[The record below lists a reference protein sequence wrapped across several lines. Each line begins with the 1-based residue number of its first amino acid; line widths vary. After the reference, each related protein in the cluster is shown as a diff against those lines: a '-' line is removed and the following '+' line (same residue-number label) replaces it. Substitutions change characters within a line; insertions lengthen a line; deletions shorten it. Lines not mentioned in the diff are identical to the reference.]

1 MTSLRQSDPG
11 TFPLRKV
18 LTDSGDGFL
27 PSVSRGDFPSD
38 EVLVSIFRAMLTT
51 RLMDDRMLK
60 LQRQGRVAFVGT
72 SMGQEGAIHG
82 SAAAFQK
89 KDWFF
94 SALRE
99 GGVAIQRGM
108 PAQEYVAHMF
118 GNAEDTAKGR
128 QMPNHFQCKD
138 VNFPSW
144 SSVLG
149 TQMPHAVGV
158 ALAMKARGEKSVV
171 GAYTGDGA
179 TSSCGFHSAMNF
191 AAVRQAPVVF
201 VVVDNGWAISVPSS
215 KQTASKSYG
224 AKAQAYGMPGVDV
237 DGNDPLAAL
246 QATQEAV
253 DRARAGNGPSL
264 VALRTYR
271 MGGHS
276 SSDDPA
282 RYRSEEEV
290 SHWESKDPLPRMERF
305 LQAVS
310 VFDKDSRISMEQE
323 ILAVIKNAVQHAEE
337 AGPPPLESLVEDVF
351 ETPPRHLRSQV
362 VDALRLV
369 AEKGAA
375 DAIEGKFPL

>member
-1 MTSLRQSDPG
+1 MTPLRKLDPG

-18 LTDSGDGFL
+18 LTGSGEGLLPGF
-27 PSVSRGDFPSD
+27 PRDIFPSD
-38 EVLVSIFRAMLTT
+38 KELLAIFRAMLTT
-51 RLMDDRMLK
+51 RFMDDRMLK

-72 SMGQEGAIHG
+72 SAGQEGAIHG

-89 KDWFF
+89 EDWFF

-99 GGVAIQRGM
+99 GGVALQRGM
-108 PAQEYVAHMF
+108 PVQEYVAHMF

-179 TSSCGFHSAMNF
+179 TSSCGFHSALNF

-215 KQTASKSYG
+215 KQTASQSYG

-253 DRARAGNGPSL
+253 DRARAGDGPSL

-276 SSDDPA
+276 SSDDPE
-282 RYRSEEEV
+282 RYRSAEEV
-290 SHWESKDPLPRMERF
+290 RYWESKDPLPRMERF
-305 LQAVS
+305 LQGIGVL
-310 VFDKDSRISMEQE
+310 DDRSRTSMEQE
-323 ILAVIKNAVQHAEE
+323 ILEVIKNAVQHAEQV
-337 AGPPPLESLVEDVF
+337 GPPPLASLVEDVF
-351 ETPPRHLRSQV
+351 EIPPRHLLGQV

-369 AEKGAA
+369 EEKGAA
-375 DAIEGKFPL
+375 DAVEGKFPL